1 MKKSTFILLL
11 ITLFVEVKMNAQN
24 SVTVFTKDS
33 LAEFQLYV
41 DGDRKNSIFTDSL
54 TITDIDSSEIK
65 ITVSFKNKQFADKSE
80 VASFVETNHR
90 IYKITQKPG
99 VLKSVS
105 KFGRIVGKKAKIGK
119 HAKDKSLQD
128 IFYLKDITILD
139 QFSK

>member
-1 MKKSTFILLL
+1 MKKRTFILLL
-11 ITLFVEVKMNAQN
+11 FTLLVEVKMNAQN

-54 TITDIDSSEIK
+54 TITNIDSSEIK

-80 VASFVETNHR
+80 VASFIETNHR
-90 IYKITQKPG
+90 IYEISQKPG

-105 KFGRIVGKKAKIGK
+105 KFGRLVGKKVKIGT
-119 HAKDKSLQD
+119 HDKDNNLQD
-128 IFYLKDITILD
+128 IFYLKDITVLD

>member
-1 MKKSTFILLL
+1 MKKSTVILFL
-11 ITLFVEVKMNAQN
+11 ITLLVEVKINAQN
-24 SVTVFTKDS
+24 SITVFTKDS

-41 DGDRKNSIFTDSL
+41 DGDIKNSFFTDSL
-54 TITDIDSSEIK
+54 TIPGLDSLKYK

-105 KFGRIVGKKAKIGK
+105 KFGRIIGEKAKIGK
-119 HAKDKSLQD
+119 HGKDNSLQD
-128 IFYLKDITILD
+128 IFYLKDITVLD